1 MRWSSRPTLNQ
12 PVVIAAFEGWNDAG
26 EAATEAVRHLREAWG
41 ATPFAEI
48 DPEDFYDF
56 TSVRPMVRLGD
67 DGSRRIH
74 WPENEFFA
82 AQPEGA
88 PPVILLRGIEP
99 QLRWRSFCEDVLEVA
114 TATTARL
121 VITLGA
127 LLADVAHTRPTSVYG
142 TAHNDKVADALHLE
156 PSRYEGPT
164 GVVGVLH
171 DIAYREG
178 LHSASLWAAVP
189 SYVPA
194 APSPKAA
201 LALVERVCAILGTP
215 VPTSDLESA
224 ASEYETQISELVAED
239 EETAAYVAHLE
250 ETHDRDEIAGDTADR
265 LVSEVE
271 RFLREQ
277 R

>member
-1 MRWSSRPTLNQ
+1 MNQ
-12 PVVIAAFEGWNDAG
+12 PIIVAAFEGWNDAG
-26 EAATEAVRHLREAWG
+26 EAATEAIRHLREAWG
-41 ATPFAEI
+41 AEQFVDI
-48 DPEDFYDF
+48 DPEEFYDF
-56 TSVRPMVRLGD
+56 TSVRPMVHLDD
-67 DGSRRIH
+67 DGSRRIL
-74 WPENEFFA
+74 WPENDFHFA
-82 AQPEGA
+82 RPDHC

-99 QLRWRSFCEDVLEVA
+99 QLRWRTFCEQVLEVA
-114 TATTARL
+114 TAVNARL

-127 LLADVAHTRPTSVYG
+127 LLADVAHTRPTSVFG
-142 TAHNDKVADALHLE
+142 TAHDPKVATALHLE
-156 PSRYEGPT
+156 ASRYEGPT

-171 DIAYREG
+171 ELCFAQG
-178 LHSASLWAAVP
+178 VNSASLWAAVP

-201 LALVERVCAILGTP
+201 LALIERVCGILGTP
-215 VPTSDLESA
+215 VPPGDLALASTEYERQISDL
-224 ASEYETQISELVAED
+224 VDED

-250 ETHDRDEIAGDTADR
+250 ETYDRDEIAGDTADE